1 VCTCPLPCR
10 YAWEALVVNELRG
23 LYLLFTAP
31 GVSLSVAVK
40 GDLFLQVIGVDP
52 SLLVTNV
59 AVLSAMYVG
68 CCLFALSAE
77 WLQHVR
83 LRRR

>member
-1 VCTCPLPCR
+1 M
-10 YAWEALVVNELRG
+10 VNELRG